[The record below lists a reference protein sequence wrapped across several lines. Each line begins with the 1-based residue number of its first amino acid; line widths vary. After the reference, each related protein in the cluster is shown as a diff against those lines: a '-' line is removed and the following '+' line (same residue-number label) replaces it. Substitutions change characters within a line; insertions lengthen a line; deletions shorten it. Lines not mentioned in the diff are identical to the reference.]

1 MSRNAGFSKMFT
13 KIITLFTTLMVTI
26 GFLMPNVT
34 VVNAAGTLQI
44 AQYISNSG
52 TVSGVTGSNH
62 GTYNGTWTADVPIAD
77 VMSELAPYMTTYGAA
92 YPWNIDGTAGKV
104 ASIKYSV
111 TFPNE
116 VTLGTP
122 TTASTSAI
130 IPGTTITYTVS
141 GNVVTFDLPLAQQNW
156 AGINTLYQSDV
167 NAGTQNRK
175 VTLTIPYSI
184 NANGYVAA
192 NAIDENLKITS

>member
-1 MSRNAGFSKMFT
+1 MRGNVTHNQWFT
-13 KIITLFTTLMVTI
+13 KIMTLLTTLMVTV
-26 GFLMPNVT
+26 GLLLPNAT
-34 VVNAAGTLQI
+34 VVNAASTLQI

-52 TVSGVTGSNH
+52 TVSGVTGSND
-62 GTYNGTWTADVPIAD
+62 GTYNGTWVADVPIAD
-77 VMSELAPYMTTYGAA
+77 VMSELAPFMTTYGAA

-111 TFPNE
+111 TFPAE

-130 IPGTTITYTVS
+130 IPGTTITYSIS

-175 VTLTIPYSI
+175 VTLTM
-184 NANGYVAA
+184 
-192 NAIDENLKITS
+192 K